1 MNLGLQNRRL
11 VDVLAELGS
20 FAAGSLGEIGSN
32 RAAADVGKTVVHR
45 MGSAGNPA
53 AVLPVESH
61 KLSLEDANSA
71 LEVVAAVQQDRCI
84 QAAARSA

>member
-1 MNLGLQNRRL
+1 
-11 VDVLAELGS
+11 
-20 FAAGSLGEIGSN
+20 
-32 RAAADVGKTVVHR
+32 